1 MPLKL
6 ALLLGISAA
15 WAAGYVF
22 IGAAKLMP
30 PVTAS
35 AAMTVIAALVLVPGV
50 RFGLRRPLLPT
61 LRARPWVPMV
71 MGVSAIAIP
80 NLTVVAAE
88 HSVPPALASLLG
100 ATVPIATI
108 LLTTFVTRE
117 TAFSLR
123 KMAGILA
130 AVAGLAIFV
139 GGPALLAH
147 PAEITGMLIMMS
159 GGLVFAVN
167 GLFAARQTR
176 DLDACALAA
185 WTVLFGAVALTLAAF
200 AVEQPLQ
207 VDPAGALWALLGEG
221 VAGMGLAY
229 LGYYLLVAHAGAG
242 FASLYAFLVP
252 PLGLLAAAALGNES
266 IGVPELLGLALVLAG
281 LGLMTL
287 GGRSEATATVTA
299 ATRDEATP

>member
-15 WAAGYVF
+15 WAAGYLF

-50 RFGLRRPLLPT
+50 RYGLRRPLLPT

-71 MGVSAIAIP
+71 MGVSAIAVP

-117 TAFSLR
+117 TAFSAR
-123 KMAGILA
+123 KMLGILA

-139 GGPALLAH
+139 GGPALLDH
-147 PAEITGMLIMMS
+147 PAELTGMLIMMS

-167 GLFAARQTR
+167 GIFAARQTR

-185 WTVLFGAVALTLAAF
+185 WTVLFGAVALVAAAF
-200 AVEQPLQ
+200 LVERPLQ
-207 VDPAGALWALLGEG
+207 VDMAAAFWPLLGEG
-221 VAGMGLAY
+221 VVGMGLAY
-229 LGYYLLVAHAGAG
+229 LGYYLLVARAGAD
-242 FASLYAFLVP
+242 FAALYAFLVP
-252 PLGLLAAAALGNES
+252 PLGLLGAAASSGQALGA
-266 IGVPELLGLALVLAG
+266 PELLGLALVLSG
-281 LGLMTL
+281 LALMTVGVRRPL
-287 GGRSEATATVTA
+287 PTPA
-299 ATRDEATP
+299 AASARDEAAS